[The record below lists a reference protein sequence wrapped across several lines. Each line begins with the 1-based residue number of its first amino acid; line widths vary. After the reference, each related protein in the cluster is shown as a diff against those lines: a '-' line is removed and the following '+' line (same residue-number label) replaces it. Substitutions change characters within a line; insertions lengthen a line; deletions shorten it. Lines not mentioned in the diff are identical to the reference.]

1 MTVCQHFKNGFCK
14 YRQQC
19 ENKHVKTLCPNNLS
33 CQNTECEKRHP
44 KIYRNF
50 AQFRNCKYVRRDYT
64 HSQDN
69 GNNNNINEL
78 QKEVY
83 DLKKQVQCLSQSRPE
98 ENEPRIKILE
108 DDAKALQ
115 LEIKNFINMYK

>member
-1 MTVCQHFKNGFCK
+1 MC
-14 YRQQC
+14 
-19 ENKHVKTLCPNNLS
+19 
-33 CQNTECEKRHP
+33 
-44 KIYRNF
+44 RNF
-50 AQFRNCKYVRRDYT
+50 AKFRNCKYVWCAYP

-78 QKEVY
+78 QKEVD

-108 DDAKALQ
+108 DDVKALK
-115 LEIKNFINMYK
+115 LEIKKSCQYVQEGL